1 MNYRLDVSP
10 EKFFKLE
17 FFNAVFVFAEPVA
30 ETVADNR
37 RKQAPPPVIIKTNRA
52 ERDKEQYQ
60 KPRFAES
67 LKKIFNFLHVR
78 TSFQAASAA
87 VTVTVNY
94 HQRPDRYA
102 HDKAR
107 EQIPPTLNFVE
118 SDNQNRHN
126 DKINYAPRDIKS
138 LAHNTR
144 PPFNKIITENIAR
157 VDKNF

>member
-37 RKQAPPPVIIKTNRA
+37 RNQARQAVMVKTNRA

-67 LKKIFNFLHVR
+67 LKKIF
-78 TSFQAASAA
+78 
-87 VTVTVNY
+87 
-94 HQRPDRYA
+94 
-102 HDKAR
+102 
-107 EQIPPTLNFVE
+107 
-118 SDNQNRHN
+118 
-126 DKINYAPRDIKS
+126 
-138 LAHNTR
+138 
-144 PPFNKIITENIAR
+144 R
-157 VDKNF
+157 VCSHY